1 MGQQFKS
8 NLPSCVARAGRE
20 ERHMIGAAVGPGCS
34 HAPIPIDGAM
44 THDFIR
50 LWAGARTTRPN
61 NGSPNGH
68 R

>member
-20 ERHMIGAAVGPGCS
+20 ERHMIGAAVAPGCS

-44 THDFIR
+44 IHDFIR
-50 LWAGARTTRPN
+50 DFGP
-61 NGSPNGH
+61 GH
-68 R
+68 AQ